1 MGRGK
6 RGASSELVAKG
17 VLVHVL
23 GRSRRVSSDV
33 ETMWVTTTFRSLPP
47 IVPSR
52 REWRDVRVKPRTLRS
67 AHTTGRTRA
76 AEYDMVAKARASV
89 GRVACKKEW
98 CGSDAAQRT
107 KSLLAPKY
115 QVVIRFP
122 RRFPRSVKASYRLPF
137 LCTSLQSRGVR
148 RTERTGPLFAHGSG
162 KRFTLFLGG
171 PSSPRHRKRRERVT
185 ATPRC
190 VGVLPRKEREKNL
203 FIILHSMHNNLNKP
217 SPT

>member
-17 VLVHVL
+17 VLVRVL

-67 AHTTGRTRA
+67 AHTTGITRA

-122 RRFPRSVKASYRLPF
+122 RRFPRSVKASSPISVYEPSV
-137 LCTSLQSRGVR
+137 TR
-148 RTERTGPLFAHGSG
+148 RTSDRANW
-162 KRFTLFLGG
+162 
-171 PSSPRHRKRRERVT
+171 SSF
-185 ATPRC
+185 C
-190 VGVLPRKEREKNL
+190 PRKWETIYTFPRGSFVTPPPK
-203 FIILHSMHNNLNKP
+203 K
-217 SPT
+217 T

>member
-17 VLVHVL
+17 VLVRVL

-67 AHTTGRTRA
+67 AHTTGITRA

-89 GRVACKKEW
+89 GRVSCKTEW

-122 RRFPRSVKASYRLPF
+122 RRFPRSVKAIVSHFCVRAFSHEAYVG
-137 LCTSLQSRGVR
+137 QSELV
-148 RTERTGPLFAHGSG
+148 
-162 KRFTLFLGG
+162 LFLPTEAGNDLHF
-171 PSSPRHRKRRERVT
+171 SL
-185 ATPRC
+185 
-190 VGVLPRKEREKNL
+190 GVLRHPATEKDVRG
-203 FIILHSMHNNLNKP
+203 
-217 SPT
+217 